1 MQNAFFRA
9 ARLCVALLIVSLVWV
24 GCGCTGGTTAVIEKF
39 PLTDSLRADVWRI
52 PAENY
57 YPQAMVVSNG
67 RLIVHNLKSD
77 YLFQVFD
84 LRTREFLYEDGEIG
98 RGGNDFE
105 GEPDRTSMCPD
116 TEGFGIRV
124 NHEWYRVAVGETGLR
139 VLEKSVLADMKV
151 PVNNALPLRDGWFC
165 TESSSSDRRNKAY
178 TFVNKDT
185 REVFHAT
192 PFPQHVLKTNAKLS
206 TDRAAAYAK
215 NGVVHPSGDR
225 FAAFYSRFKAFQIL
239 SDRGRVLKT
248 VRVDITPFSVIY
260 DRLSS
265 RRFYGYISTPATDG
279 EYIYALCAGSEEEEN
294 YDVAATELQV
304 FDWNGAPVA
313 SYKLDHY
320 VHHIA
325 VSDRTVYAINTFKPN
340 EIYVYSL

>member
-1 MQNAFFRA
+1 MR
-9 ARLCVALLIVSLVWV
+9 RPS
-24 GCGCTGGTTAVIEKF
+24 
-39 PLTDSLRADVWRI
+39 R
-52 PAENY
+52 
-57 YPQAMVVSNG
+57 
-67 RLIVHNLKSD
+67 
-77 YLFQVFD
+77 
-84 LRTREFLYEDGEIG
+84 
-98 RGGNDFE
+98 
-105 GEPDRTSMCPD
+105 SM
-116 TEGFGIRV
+116 
-124 NHEWYRVAVGETGLR
+124 
-139 VLEKSVLADMKV
+139 S
-151 PVNNALPLRDGWFC
+151 
-165 TESSSSDRRNKAY
+165 
-178 TFVNKDT
+178 
-185 REVFHAT
+185 
-192 PFPQHVLKTNAKLS
+192 
-206 TDRAAAYAK
+206 YAK

-325 VSDRTVYAINTFKPN
+325 VSGRTVYAINTFKPN